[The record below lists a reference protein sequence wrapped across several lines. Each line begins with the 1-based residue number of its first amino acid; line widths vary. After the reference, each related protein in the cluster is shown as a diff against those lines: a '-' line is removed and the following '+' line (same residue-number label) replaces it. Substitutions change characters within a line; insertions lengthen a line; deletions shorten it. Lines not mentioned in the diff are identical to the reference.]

1 MKFRFCGERDCP
13 DWLLA
18 EIVLLTKIT
27 SVKMK
32 LLVSNVIKDLLGSPL
47 DYAKVNKLTADA
59 KLDANDQKI
68 CIAIISFFI
77 TNAAKNGIASLRCV
91 GSKFFLKNDLY
102 VCILFCLLN
111 GYPDI
116 ELSNLP

>member
-1 MKFRFCGERDCP
+1 
-13 DWLLA
+13 
-18 EIVLLTKIT
+18 
-27 SVKMK
+27 MK

-77 TNAAKNGIASLRCV
+77 TNAAKNGIV
-91 GSKFFLKNDLY
+91 
-102 VCILFCLLN
+102 
-111 GYPDI
+111 
-116 ELSNLP
+116 LPSQM